1 MDRTLERQWLD
12 ALSDVLTRSHLFQPD
27 ELAPEFAEVMAG
39 LGVHTTIYLADE
51 EQQTLR
57 PVPHPGRTDP
67 EPQPVEGS
75 LAGRAFTLVESI
87 PALNEPA
94 WWIPMIDGTD
104 RLGVIDFVF
113 DDPDDA
119 VDPHT
124 RRRCETMAGL
134 IGHLI
139 TVTAPKGDHL
149 LRVSRSRT
157 STAAAEL
164 MAPVLPPLT
173 AATRRI
179 TVSAVLEPS
188 YDIGGDGF
196 DYAIDGN
203 HAQLAIFDAVG
214 HSMKAGLTC
223 SAVIAAIRAARR
235 AGHDLPAQA
244 DAADAA
250 VLDQFTDARFVTAV
264 LVDIDLD
271 SGLLR
276 YVNAGHPRPML
287 LRGGKMVRELR
298 DGRRLPLGIR
308 RTVRA
313 VGEEHLEPGD
323 QLLMFTDGVVEARG
337 SDDGGEFGLSRLA
350 DLAERQ
356 AGTGLPAPEAVRR
369 LARAVADFRGGPP
382 SDDATLLLADW
393 SPAAAERTVI
403 TPL

>member
-1 MDRTLERQWLD
+1 MDRTPERQWLD

-39 LGVHTTIYLADE
+39 LGVHTTIYLVDE
-51 EQQTLR
+51 EQQALR
-57 PVPHPGRTDP
+57 PVPQPGRTDP

-87 PALNEPA
+87 PALSEPA

-104 RLGVIDFVF
+104 RLGVIEFVF
-113 DDPDDA
+113 ADRTDA
-119 VDPHT
+119 DDPHT

-134 IGHLI
+134 VGHLI

-149 LRVSRSRT
+149 LRISRSRT
-157 STAAAEL
+157 ATAAAEL
-164 MAPVLPPLT
+164 MAQVLPPLT

-196 DYAIDGN
+196 DYAIDGQ

-223 SAVIAAIRAARR
+223 STVIAAIRAARR
-235 AGHDLPAQA
+235 AGHGLPGQ
-244 DAADAA
+244 ADAA
-250 VLDQFTDARFVTAV
+250 VLDQFTDARFVTAI

-308 RTVRA
+308 HPVRA

-337 SDDGGEFGLSRLA
+337 SDDGGEFGPSRLA

-356 AGTGLPAPEAVRR
+356 AATGLPAPEAVRR